1 MMVSK
6 AIKIAIPI
14 ICIIIAIILIVV
26 IVVVATD
33 VDNVEN
39 IGMYIRVIHH
49 FFKQFL
55 AKSK

>member
-1 MMVSK
+1 MSNLNSFKSFHFMMVSK

-39 IGMYIRVIHH
+39 IGMYYVH
-49 FFKQFL
+49 
-55 AKSK
+55 